1 MSVQNQTITVLIV
14 TSETSEAE
22 RLLGT
27 LREDGL
33 AAKSVTIP
41 HAERLGEV
49 ISQRACDML
58 LCCGYDR
65 DVDMDSVFAAYR
77 KLDADIP
84 LIVIGDEESHAG
96 DLVKARR
103 GGARDLIRRNDQEH
117 LKLAVAREFTDLLR
131 RRQANGLSERL
142 RLCEQRDRE
151 LIDVTSAGVS
161 FVQDGLHIDANP
173 AYLNL
178 FGYANLDELQAIPFL
193 DLFVPEQQKQIR
205 EVLRGADA
213 PSLGAP
219 LEFTVTC
226 RRADESQFTA
236 RLLAA
241 PSEIDSEPCLRL
253 ILHPLGDAADKTAV
267 GATQAGATSETGLSR
282 LLTEIDAHVNEDRI
296 VERPFAIFY
305 IHVKERAR
313 LVRDLGLIQGLEKL
327 NEFAG
332 VLTSIVAERGFL
344 AHVCEDGFGLIVDGL
359 NEFDAKAF
367 AEGII
372 STARLPSHVETKDG
386 AGSDCE
392 IGYFLVRDR
401 AAAAEDILNAA
412 HRLCVGHE
420 FTERDHASG
429 QSTSLAARDK
439 QEVKDE
445 NGDAAITRKIEYA
458 LDNDQ
463 LKLVY
468 QPIISL
474 MGDNQENYS
483 VLVRLLDEDE
493 NLLEAKEF
501 IGPAIRAGLIERI
514 DKWAIRA
521 AIQVIGEQ
529 RLAGH
534 NISLFINLSEDTF
547 RNPNIILWICD
558 CLREFDVRGNWLTF
572 QFQEELV
579 AGNLASIGKLAE
591 TLKKIKCRIAVNRFG
606 TNERPE
612 LLLQGLPLD
621 YVLLQASFAQE
632 LADDPAKQQQ
642 LIALATLAREFN
654 VKSIVTGVEDARA
667 LTVLWTAGVDYV
679 QGNFLQRPSPMLEVQ
694 A

>member
-1 MSVQNQTITVLIV
+1 M
-14 TSETSEAE
+14 
-22 RLLGT
+22 
-27 LREDGL
+27 
-33 AAKSVTIP
+33 
-41 HAERLGEV
+41 
-49 ISQRACDML
+49 
-58 LCCGYDR
+58 
-65 DVDMDSVFAAYR
+65 
-77 KLDADIP
+77 
-84 LIVIGDEESHAG
+84 
-96 DLVKARR
+96 
-103 GGARDLIRRNDQEH
+103 
-117 LKLAVAREFTDLLR
+117 
-131 RRQANGLSERL
+131 
-142 RLCEQRDRE
+142 
-151 LIDVTSAGVS
+151 
-161 FVQDGLHIDANP
+161 
-173 AYLNL
+173 
-178 FGYANLDELQAIPFL
+178 
-193 DLFVPEQQKQIR
+193 
-205 EVLRGADA
+205 
-213 PSLGAP
+213 
-219 LEFTVTC
+219 
-226 RRADESQFTA
+226 
-236 RLLAA
+236 
-241 PSEIDSEPCLRL
+241 
-253 ILHPLGDAADKTAV
+253 
-267 GATQAGATSETGLSR
+267 
-282 LLTEIDAHVNEDRI
+282 
-296 VERPFAIFY
+296 
-305 IHVKERAR
+305 
-313 LVRDLGLIQGLEKL
+313 
-327 NEFAG
+327 
-332 VLTSIVAERGFL
+332 TSIVAERGFL

-458 LDNDQ
+458 LDNDNSGSS
-463 LKLVY
+463 
-468 QPIISL
+468 ISPS
-474 MGDNQENYS
+474 S
-483 VLVRLLDEDE
+483 VSWGTTRRTTRFGALAYEDE

-621 YVLLQASFAQE
+621 YVLLQANFAQE